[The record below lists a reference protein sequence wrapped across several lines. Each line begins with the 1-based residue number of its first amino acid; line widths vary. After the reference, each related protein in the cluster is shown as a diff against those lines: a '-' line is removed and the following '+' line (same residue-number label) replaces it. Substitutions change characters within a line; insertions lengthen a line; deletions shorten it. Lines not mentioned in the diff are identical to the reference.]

1 MKGRDREPNI
11 LEEATTSFQKDGVV
25 VLRQVFGAWTE
36 TLRAGISALM
46 ANPSP
51 LERTVKPAD
60 GSAPFFQDLCN
71 WQRIPEF
78 RSFVLESNAA
88 EIAARLMRSKTA
100 RFFHDHVLVKQPGTS
115 TVTPWHQD
123 QPYYC
128 VEGRQSVSFWI
139 PLDTVPRDIVMECIN
154 GSHEWGKGFRPMRFD
169 GTRLYENDDF
179 EPMPDINAMK
189 DKLDIAGW
197 NMQPGDAIAF
207 SFRTVH
213 GAPANNSPR
222 PRRVF
227 SARWVGDDAVY
238 AKRAGKSSPPFTG
251 LTMAEGDPFDA
262 PIFPVVYPPAS

>member
-1 MKGRDREPNI
+1 MKNSDRELAI
-11 LEEATTSFQKDGVV
+11 EDQAAAYQKDGVV
-25 VLRQVFGAWTE
+25 ILRQVFGAWME
-36 TLRAGISALM
+36 PLRTGVATLM

-71 WQRIPEF
+71 WERIPEF

-88 EIAARLMRSKTA
+88 ELAARLMQSKTA

-128 VEGRQSVSFWI
+128 VDGQQSVSFWI
-139 PLDTVPRDIVMECIN
+139 PLDPVSRDVVMESIS
-154 GSHEWGKGFRPMRFD
+154 GSHRWGKGFRPMRFD

-179 EPMPDINAMK
+179 EVMPDINAMR
-189 DKLDIAGW
+189 DQLEIAGW
-197 NMQPGDAIAF
+197 DMQPGDAIAF

-213 GAPANNSPR
+213 GAPANRSPLQ
-222 PRRVF
+222 RRVF
-227 SARWVGDDAVY
+227 SARWVGDDAVF
-238 AKRAGKSSPPFTG
+238 AQRAGRTSPPFPG
-251 LTMAEGDPFDA
+251 LTLTDGAPFDA
-262 PIFPVVYPPAS
+262 PLFPVVYP